1 MNTTRILTTTA
12 ALIAIAQ
19 FGLGLGYLLAPAAFN
34 GLLGLTAAPAWTA
47 WPFAMLGARFLA
59 FGFGML
65 LVVRDPWANR
75 GWIQAMI
82 AVQAL
87 DWIGTMV
94 YVLAG
99 TVTLSQVATASFLP
113 VLFVVG
119 LAAGY
124 PRADRRTQPS
134 NVAHEGWHA

>member
-1 MNTTRILTTTA
+1 MNKTRILKTTA
-12 ALIAIAQ
+12 AVIAIAQ

-34 GLLGLTAAPAWTA
+34 GMLGLSVAPAWTA

-59 FGFGML
+59 LGFGMV
-65 LVVRDPWANR
+65 LVVRDPIANR

-87 DWIGTMV
+87 DWVGTMV
-94 YVLAG
+94 YLLAG

-113 VLFVVG
+113 VVFIAG
-119 LAAGY
+119 LVAGY
-124 PRADRRTQPS
+124 PRKADRPQT
-134 NVAHEGWHA
+134 AG

>member
-1 MNTTRILTTTA
+1 MDRIRILKATA
-12 ALIAIAQ
+12 AVIAIAQ

-34 GLLGLTAAPAWTA
+34 GMLGLSAAPAWTA

-59 FGFGML
+59 LGFGML
-65 LVVRDPWANR
+65 LVVRDPIANR

-87 DWIGTMV
+87 DWVGTMV
-94 YVLAG
+94 YLLAG

-113 VLFVVG
+113 VVFIVG
-119 LAAGY
+119 LVAGY
-124 PRADRRTQPS
+124 PREADRPQTAGFVS
-134 NVAHEGWHA
+134 